1 MQEWMKIS
9 LMLCTFGFLKELRPS
24 EPFIVDFLTGPWRN
38 VTADEVYSKFQINVV
53 VFFNNRFLSD
63 KSRCISSGNL
73 FLPSSI
79 SGGFPGN

>member
-38 VTADEVYSKFQINVV
+38 VTADEVYTQFQIVV
-53 VFFNNRFLSD
+53 VFF
-63 KSRCISSGNL
+63 
-73 FLPSSI
+73 
-79 SGGFPGN
+79 